1 MIKNNLLAFIF
12 LLFISTSSWS
22 TPKINVKTAI
32 LLDYNS
38 DKILYELEPDL
49 EIYPASMTKI
59 MTSIIAFDLLKQL
72 FFLIIIQIKFYMN
85 LNLI

>member
-59 MTSIIAFDLLKQL
+59 MTSIIAFDLLNREK
-72 FFLIIIQIKFYMN
+72 
-85 LNLI
+85 LN